1 MSIIN
6 SAHPDYNQNNQ
17 HTTIIKAKISSL
29 GKMIQKWEYV
39 EMKEEKTYL
48 CQNTTITC
56 TSSDHDEKKLARF
69 RNSSIKGVT

>member
-6 SAHPDYNQNNQ
+6 SARPDYNQNNQ

-39 EMKEEKTYL
+39 EMK
-48 CQNTTITC
+48 
-56 TSSDHDEKKLARF
+56 KKHIFVKIRQSHAHLQIMMKKNWHGFETVR
-69 RNSSIKGVT
+69 SKV